1 MNTYKVI
8 GLMSGT
14 SLDGVDIAYCEFK
27 FDREWDFKIGCA
39 ETIDYQ
45 QKWIDRLTSL
55 INSDAEKISYTHF
68 EYGKYLGEITGNFI
82 RKNRLSPDFISS
94 HGHTIFHQP
103 EKGFTLQIGD
113 GNSISAVTGFPV
125 VFDFRSLDV
134 ALGGQGAPLVPIGD
148 RLLFG
153 QFDYCLNLGGIAN
166 ISFEQAGKRLAFD
179 ICPVNIALNFLASL
193 AGRRYDNNGS
203 IASKGFIIPPL
214 LKKLNQLNYY
224 PKNPPKS
231 LSREWIESNF
241 FPLINKGSDP
251 IENKLRTVIEHIAI
265 QIAAVLNPLPQGK
278 LLITGGG
285 AKNKFLVE
293 VLRTKVGCNVVVPEV
308 EIIDFKEALI
318 FAFLGVLR
326 WRREINT
333 LSSVTGAKRDSC
345 GGSIVYV

>member
-1 MNTYKVI
+1 
-8 GLMSGT
+8 MSGT

-27 FDREWDFKIGCA
+27 FDQKWDFKIGCA
-39 ETIDYQ
+39 ETIDYP
-45 QKWIDRLTSL
+45 QKWIDRLSSL

-82 RKNRLSPDFISS
+82 QRNRLSPDFISS

-193 AGRRYDNNGS
+193 AGRRYDINGS
-203 IASKGFIIPPL
+203 IASKGFITPPL

-224 PKNPPKS
+224 QKNPPKS

-251 IENKLRTVIEHIAI
+251 IENKLRTV
-265 QIAAVLNPLPQGK
+265 
-278 LLITGGG
+278 T
-285 AKNKFLVE
+285 
-293 VLRTKVGCNVVVPEV
+293 
-308 EIIDFKEALI
+308 
-318 FAFLGVLR
+318 
-326 WRREINT
+326 
-333 LSSVTGAKRDSC
+333 
-345 GGSIVYV
+345 

>member
-1 MNTYKVI
+1 MNKYKVI

-27 FDREWDFKIGCA
+27 FDHEWDFKIGCA
-39 ETIDYQ
+39 ETIDYP

-113 GNSISAVTGFPV
+113 GNSISAVTGFPA

-193 AGRRYDNNGS
+193 AGYKYDINGS

-214 LKKLNQLNYY
+214 LKKLNQLTYY
-224 PKNPPKS
+224 LKNPPKS

-265 QIAAVLNPLPQGK
+265 QIAAVLNPFPKGK

-293 VLRTKVGCNVVVPEV
+293 VLRTKVECNVVVPEV

-318 FAFLGVLR
+318 FAFLGILR